1 MGRTK
6 QNRLSIWSLL
16 AVVWL
21 SSCAGLFASKGV
33 EEEPR
38 DDVRVA
44 MQVKAELIKVPDLDA
59 AAIHVEASKGVV
71 QLSGFVEK
79 ESQRQLARTVAQRV
93 SGVKQVKNR
102 IEVK

>member
-1 MGRTK
+1 MNPSN
-6 QNRLSIWSLL
+6 QFQLIIWSLL
-16 AVVWL
+16 AVVLL
-21 SSCAGLFASKGV
+21 SSCAGMFTGEGV

-44 MQVKAELIKVPDLDA
+44 MKVKAELIKVPDLDA
-59 AAIHVEASKGVV
+59 AAIHVEASEGVV

-79 ESQRQLARTVAQRV
+79 ESQRQLARTAAQRV
-93 SGVKQVKNR
+93 PGVKQVKNR

>member
-1 MGRTK
+1 MGHTK
-6 QNRLSIWSLL
+6 LYRWVIGSLL

-21 SSCAGLFASKGV
+21 SSCTGLFASKGV
-33 EEEPR
+33 EEEPH

-44 MQVKAELIKVPDLDA
+44 MQVKAELIKVPALDA
-59 AAIHVEASKGVV
+59 AAIHIEASKGVV

>member
-1 MGRTK
+1 MGHTELYRWV
-6 QNRLSIWSLL
+6 IGSLL

-21 SSCAGLFASKGV
+21 SSCTGLFASKGV

-38 DDVRVA
+38 EDVRVA
-44 MQVKAELIKVPDLDA
+44 MKVKAELIKVPDLDA
-59 AAIHVEASKGVV
+59 AAIHVEASDGVV

-79 ESQRQLARTVAQRV
+79 ESQRQLAHTVAQRV
-93 SGVKQVKNR
+93 PGVKQVKNR